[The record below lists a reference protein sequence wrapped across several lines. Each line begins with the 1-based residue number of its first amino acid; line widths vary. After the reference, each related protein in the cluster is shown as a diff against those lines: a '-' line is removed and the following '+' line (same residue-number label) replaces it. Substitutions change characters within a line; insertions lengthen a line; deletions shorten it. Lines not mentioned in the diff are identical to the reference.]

1 MKSFVVTSLVLLF
14 TFTAVAQ
21 EPKFAN
27 LDPSPMDI
35 AMYRGQDKAPLIRVI
50 YSRPQKKDRKIF
62 GELVKYDEVW
72 RTGANESTEITFY
85 KDMTVGDKTI
95 KAGTYS
101 LFTIPGEKE
110 WTIIFNKD
118 VNTWGAFGY
127 KQERDVVRIKAPA
140 RKLSNALESFSIS
153 FQPKTDGTDM
163 LLGWD
168 TTYVQVPFE
177 QM

>member
-101 LFTIPGEKE
+101 LFTIPG
-110 WTIIFNKD
+110 
-118 VNTWGAFGY
+118 
-127 KQERDVVRIKAPA
+127 
-140 RKLSNALESFSIS
+140 
-153 FQPKTDGTDM
+153 
-163 LLGWD
+163 
-168 TTYVQVPFE
+168 
-177 QM
+177 

>member
-1 MKSFVVTSLVLLF
+1 M
-14 TFTAVAQ
+14 
-21 EPKFAN
+21 
-27 LDPSPMDI
+27 
-35 AMYRGQDKAPLIRVI
+35 
-50 YSRPQKKDRKIF
+50 
-62 GELVKYDEVW
+62 
-72 RTGANESTEITFY
+72 
-85 KDMTVGDKTI
+85 
-95 KAGTYS
+95 
-101 LFTIPGEKE
+101 
-110 WTIIFNKD
+110 
-118 VNTWGAFGY
+118 NTWGAFGY